1 MRIRFFSL
9 FILLIAVCLPSQAAD
24 LASQRLLFLKAETAL
39 NGKHYSLFKKTMT
52 QLKGYPLY
60 SWLQYRGLRKT
71 ISLKQAEAI
80 SDFLVEQVDS
90 RYAAPLERSWLNYL
104 AKKRRWADYVN
115 NYQPQR
121 NQRYQCNYYWGLK
134 QLGEH
139 DKALFGARDL
149 WLVGRSQPK
158 TCNALFDWFQ
168 KSPLFTS
175 ALVWQRIELAMGAGK
190 SRLADYLGRFLPKND
205 QFILKQWLQ
214 LHRNPRELLD
224 CPDWDELGKWKSKIF
239 VHAVLRLMRKDP
251 ELALQV
257 WEAEK
262 EQFDLGVDRR
272 MPVDNRLALKLALRK
287 NPLAR
292 KQLAKIPNE
301 QSSSAVREW
310 RVREALAQQA
320 WPTVE
325 SAIKRLSERERGLP
339 RWRYWLARAKEEQ
352 GERLKVD
359 ETYSELAQERS
370 YYGFMAS
377 DRLNRHY
384 SFVDRP
390 VEVDKQVLD
399 KLALRPAFQAVKEF
413 LYFKRETE
421 ARHQWWFA
429 IRGFD
434 QKQLVEASKLAQR
447 WRWHQIAILTAARGE
462 SWDDLSLRFPASY
475 ATLIEQNA
483 RSKNLDKAL
492 VYGLIR
498 RESAFDRYARSP
510 VGARGLMQIMPA
522 TGKEIA
528 RRLKEKWR
536 SSAMLYKPE
545 VNLHFG
551 TDYFQQLLK
560 KFDGNPVLAM
570 AAYNAGGHRV
580 NRWLPQKSAMA
591 ADSWID
597 TIPYKETRQYVSTI
611 LTYAVIYQR
620 QLKQPASRIS
630 AYMPTIA
637 VDEKPRKTSKTQP
650 KQVKSCH

>member
-1 MRIRFFSL
+1 
-9 FILLIAVCLPSQAAD
+9 VEAD
-24 LASQRLLFLKAETAL
+24 LSRQRVTFLKAEKAL
-39 NGKHYSLFKKTMT
+39 NAKQYRTFDKLMPE
-52 QLKGYPLY
+52 LEGYPLY
-60 SWLQYRGLRKT
+60 TWLQYRRLRKT
-71 ISLKQAEAI
+71 ISLKQADNI
-80 SDFLVEQVDS
+80 SEFLQREVDS
-90 RYAAPLERSWLNYL
+90 RYAAPLKRSWLNYL

-115 NYQPQR
+115 SYEPQR
-121 NQRYQCNYYWGLK
+121 NQRYQCDYYWGLK
-134 QLGEH
+134 QLGE
-139 DKALFGARDL
+139 DNKALFGARDL

-158 TCNALFDWFQ
+158 ACNALFDWFQ
-168 KSPLFTS
+168 KSSLFTS

-190 SRLADYLGRFLPKND
+190 SSLADYLGRFLPPND
-205 QFILKQWLQ
+205 QSILKQWLK
-214 LHRNPRELLD
+214 LHRNPRALLD
-224 CPDWDELGKWKSKIF
+224 CPNWDKLGEWKSKIF
-239 VHAVLRLMRKDP
+239 VHAVLRLMRKEP
-251 ELALQV
+251 RLALQV

-262 EQFDLGVDRR
+262 EQFDLEVGRR

-320 WPTVE
+320 WPAVE
-325 SAIKRLSERERGLP
+325 SAIERLPEQERGLP
-339 RWRYWLARAKEEQ
+339 RWRYWLARAKEAQ
-352 GERLKVD
+352 GERLNVD
-359 ETYSELAQERS
+359 ETYLDLAQERS

-377 DRLNRHY
+377 DRINRHY

-390 VEVDKQVLD
+390 VEVDKQVLNE
-399 KLALRPAFQAVKEF
+399 LALRPDFQVVKEL

-421 ARHQWWFA
+421 ARRQWWFA
-429 IRGFD
+429 IKDFD
-434 QKQLVEASKLAQR
+434 QKQLVVASKLAQR
-447 WRWHQIAILTAARGE
+447 WRWHQVAILTTARGKY
-462 SWDDLSLRFPASY
+462 WDDLSLRFPASY
-475 ATLIEQNA
+475 ASLIEQNA

-492 VYGLIR
+492 VYGIIR

-536 SSAMLYKPE
+536 SSTMLYKPE

-551 TDYFQQLLK
+551 TDYFQQLLQ

-580 NRWLPQKSAMA
+580 NRWLPQKTAMD

-630 AYMPTIA
+630 AYMPPVA
-637 VDEKPRKTSKTQP
+637 MDEKPRKIGKTQP
-650 KQVKSCH
+650 KRLKSCH